1 MARALSFVR
10 FNSCQIERYSGT
22 LMSQKFLL
30 VFIGS
35 GWQPIYTKTK
45 QISLNFHGK
54 FTPWIPM
61 KFRLRHFQPAHL
73 DLSHF
78 VRQSHKKHF
87 HVKREIYVKSMLFL
101 VFQSEWFDLFGI
113 VCRRRFG
120 FIWNSRPQRY
130 HIATTTCDNP
140 MRIRLWPRDVEQFPM
155 I

>member
-1 MARALSFVR
+1 LDTNEIS
-10 FNSCQIERYSGT
+10 IETFSTR
-22 LMSQKFLL
+22 
-30 VFIGS
+30 
-35 GWQPIYTKTK
+35 
-45 QISLNFHGK
+45 
-54 FTPWIPM
+54 TPWLVD
-61 KFRLRHFQPAHL
+61 K
-73 DLSHF
+73 
-78 VRQSHKKHF
+78 VTKKHF

-155 I
+155 M